1 VVHEQDSLLQSSYAA
16 HLGLEP
22 PPLPSL
28 GYAQVIEVQ
37 GFHLMA
43 MPTRHWGEQL
53 TGLGASGVNVIVAL
67 VNHQPLPGHPMIPVL
82 QLSEHPHGQ
91 TDLLLTGEPY
101 ADSDR
106 LLNMLIARLLNM
118 LIATFTGDYLPNVL
132 QSGNVNFQVTRG
144 LLGVSL

>member
-1 VVHEQDSLLQSSYAA
+1 
-16 HLGLEP
+16 
-22 PPLPSL
+22 
-28 GYAQVIEVQ
+28 
-37 GFHLMA
+37 MA
-43 MPTRHWGEQL
+43 MPTRDWGEQL

-106 LLNMLIARLLNM
+106 LLNMLIA
-118 LIATFTGDYLPNVL
+118 TFTGDYLPNVL